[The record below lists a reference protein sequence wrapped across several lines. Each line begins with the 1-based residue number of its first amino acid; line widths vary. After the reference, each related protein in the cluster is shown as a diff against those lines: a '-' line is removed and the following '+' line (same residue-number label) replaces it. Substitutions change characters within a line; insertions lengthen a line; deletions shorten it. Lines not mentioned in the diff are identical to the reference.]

1 LCGLR
6 RICATLKQEFLP
18 CMPFVMPAVFEYAS
32 KQPDWSIL
40 RSENGEAEWLRV
52 ASCPDAVS

>member
-1 LCGLR
+1 MVVGWC

-40 RSENGEAEWLRV
+40 RSENGESPMLD
-52 ASCPDAVS
+52 P